1 MEWDKEYME
10 KFEDLEREYRHG
22 VEDYIANFTMPL
34 INELGDQAK
43 AINATKTVNWIFNDT
58 PAISL
63 ADYVEPQPQES
74 NSMAY
79 AGAAFGVI
87 AVVAAGAI
95 YKNFRNKKNNSNEES
110 LL

>member
-1 MEWDKEYME
+1 
-10 KFEDLEREYRHG
+10 
-22 VEDYIANFTMPL
+22 MPL
-34 INELGDQAK
+34 INELGDAAK
-43 AINATKTVNWIFNDT
+43 AINATKTIEFIFDEST

-95 YKNFRNKKNNSNEES
+95 YKNFRNKKSNSNEES

>member
-1 MEWDKEYME
+1 MEWDKKYME
-10 KFEDLEREYRHG
+10 KFEDLEREYRQG
-22 VEDYIANFTMPL
+22 IENYMANNTMPL
-34 INELGDQAK
+34 INEIGDNAK
-43 AINATKTVNWIFNDT
+43 EINATKTVNWIFNDT

-74 NSMAY
+74 NNMAY

-95 YKNFRNKKNNSNEES
+95 YKNMRRKANSNEES